1 MIPHPA
7 LLGDQLWFPD
17 ARTAVKSGPHAGL
30 VAIGGDLSVPRLL
43 LAYRRGLFPWTA
55 DPVTW
60 WSPDPRGIFELDQF
74 HVSRSLARTL
84 RQGAFAITFD
94 HAFTQVITACAETR
108 RPGGWISPEFIAA
121 YTRLHEAGHAHS
133 VECWLGGELA
143 GGVYGV
149 AVGGMFAGESMFHR
163 ASDASK
169 VALFHLMQRLR
180 ERGFTLFD
188 TQMVTPATRQLGAKE
203 ISRAAYLRRLKAAV
217 AVEAQFNPPAVD
229 EAL

>member
-1 MIPHPA
+1 MLPYSA
-7 LLGDQLWFPD
+7 LLEDQLWFPD

-30 VAIGGDLSVPRLL
+30 VAIGGDLSVSRLL
-43 LAYRRGLFPWTA
+43 LAYRNGLFPWTA

-60 WSPDPRGIFELDQF
+60 WSPNPRGIFELDQF

-84 RQGAFAITFD
+84 RKGGFEVTFNCAFA
-94 HAFTQVITACAETR
+94 QVITACSETR

-121 YTRLHEAGHAHS
+121 YTTLHEAGHAHS
-133 VECWLGGELA
+133 VECWQAGKLV

-163 ASDASK
+163 VSDASK
-169 VALFHLMQRLR
+169 VALYHLTTRLR

-188 TQMVTPATRQLGAKE
+188 TQMVTPATQQLGAKE

-217 AVEAQFNPPAVD
+217 AIEAQFCPPRLD
-229 EAL
+229 ENL